1 MKYTY
6 FKKKVEELGMITT
19 KSDVAVR
26 VRTINGAIILKVF
39 NNKTGV
45 IDSNY
50 FSFEQLDDEIRR
62 RLVVLA
68 TELALTPKME
78 RNEDD
83 LYRVEFH
90 RSEHSVCLLRRECG
104 GSPDISHDLINVENA
119 TYYRFTEDE
128 IKGVDKR
135 YWAFAVPIDNF

>member
-26 VRTINGAIILKVF
+26 VRTINGSIVLKVF

-50 FSFEQLDDEIRR
+50 LSFEQLDDEIRR

-68 TELALTPKME
+68 MELALTPKME

-90 RSEHSVCLLRRECG
+90 RS
-104 GSPDISHDLINVENA
+104 
-119 TYYRFTEDE
+119 
-128 IKGVDKR
+128 
-135 YWAFAVPIDNF
+135 